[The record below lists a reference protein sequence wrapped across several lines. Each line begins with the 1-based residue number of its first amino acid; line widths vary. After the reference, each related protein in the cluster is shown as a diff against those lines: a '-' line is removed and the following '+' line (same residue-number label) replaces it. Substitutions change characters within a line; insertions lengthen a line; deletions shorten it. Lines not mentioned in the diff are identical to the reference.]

1 MGAFLKLIDVLLFLI
16 FLILAILS
24 PLIDF
29 QLIFPHTLF
38 PDFLIDL
45 KTSYTRQY
53 GDYLMA
59 ESPPFLVGLVWLEL
73 FFQWPIMLLNL
84 YAFLASKPWYN
95 TTCLIYGVSVV
106 SSMVISVP
114 PLTNLVPP
122 FDLLF
127 HWINLFLPEYRVSV
141 NCIPA
146 LLLFVKLC
154 SWYKEWHFFVV
165 CISL

>member
-106 SSMVISVP
+106 SSMSAVLGEMVGSNRASTTL
-114 PLTNLVPP
+114 LTIYYPFLGLGVLAMLRGLVP
-122 FDLLF
+122 
-127 HWINLFLPEYRVSV
+127 
-141 NCIPA
+141 
-146 LLLFVKLC
+146 C
-154 SWYKEWHFFVV
+154 SSKAA
-165 CISL
+165 ITGTRPSNGRKKRA